1 MLKFGRLPDGNVAR
15 SQEHLDVMIFE
26 CWKLNTRSR
35 RARVSLCSFVVGLGG
50 VLFGMMSNDRGAQ
63 FMLSILVSAG
73 SYIFAQRLF
82 DLFGNYHKCGGK
94 LKLYDVYVA
103 DADRVILRSQKEI
116 LNLKETCKI
125 AETLECVQCQAF
137 CYIRTH
143 DGV

>member
-73 SYIFAQRLF
+73 SYILHRDCLTSSATITSVV
-82 DLFGNYHKCGGK
+82 G
-94 LKLYDVYVA
+94 
-103 DADRVILRSQKEI
+103 S
-116 LNLKETCKI
+116 
-125 AETLECVQCQAF
+125 
-137 CYIRTH
+137 
-143 DGV
+143 